1 MPISLRISTVVALLV
16 LAGAAS
22 MASANEVL
30 FSCTTTNGKPVQL
43 SQSGDTLHYRFGA
56 ANKPELV
63 FSNRTAD
70 IENGSCNSGNSSHS
84 WVLLRNGGYDY
95 MISAHDQTGKPSQAT
110 LDVYRSNAKTS
121 SATLVCRS
129 GSVRHQ
135 LNRLSD
141 IILPCSQ

>member
-70 IENGSCNSGNSSHS
+70 KITCAAQPPH
-84 WVLLRNGGYDY
+84 L
-95 MISAHDQTGKPSQAT
+95 IKT
-110 LDVYRSNAKTS
+110 LNV
-121 SATLVCRS
+121 
-129 GSVRHQ
+129 VR
-135 LNRLSD
+135 
-141 IILPCSQ
+141 